1 MSALHAF
8 AHAFVIWM
16 PVIVMVPCVWIWAA
30 LIRGEQHNRD
40 DEIIGRREQLSL
52 PRGQT
57 S

>member
-16 PVIVMVPCVWIWAA
+16 PVMVMAPCVWIWAA